1 MSAERMKRRTETGM
15 SKKLKEKRTKTNR
28 QKQAGIFRENTKAQ
42 HQQGESVQ
50 RLIAGSLKLGYWL
63 VGDTRGNSKCRF
75 QKFGVNQTKSF
86 TIFNTALI
94 QLWKTEH

>member
-1 MSAERMKRRTETGM
+1 M

-50 RLIAGSLKLGYWL
+50 RLIAGSLKL
-63 VGDTRGNSKCRF
+63 
-75 QKFGVNQTKSF
+75 
-86 TIFNTALI
+86 
-94 QLWKTEH
+94 